1 MRTKLLFVSAILTG
15 SVSFGQTNPS
25 DTSKVAKDST
35 QKQIDL
41 EDVII
46 EAIRVKKDV
55 PVAHQDISAE
65 QLNKNNMGVDLP
77 VLLDQSTSVVT
88 TSDAGAGVGYTGI
101 RVRGSDAT
109 RVNVT
114 INGVP
119 LNDAESQGTY
129 WVDLPDIA
137 SSTSSIQIQRGV
149 GSSTNGA
156 GAFGAS
162 INLNT
167 LKSPSGN
174 KPYGSMSS
182 SYGSFNSFK
191 NTLKFGTG
199 LIDGKWSFEGRL
211 SKITSDGYI
220 DRAYSNLKS
229 GFLSAGYYGKNTMV
243 KAIMFSGTEQ
253 TYQAWYGVPVR
264 FMDTARTFNP
274 YNYKNEVDHYTQ
286 NHYQLHLVQKIG
298 KYVKVNA
305 ALHYTKGYGYY
316 EQYRGVAH
324 NSLINYNTPENL
336 SDYGL
341 NNVIAGNDTI
351 TQTDLIRRLW
361 LDNDFYG
368 VVYSANYEKNNLKV
382 TLGGAANQYVGLHYG
397 QIIWAQYASNSQLG
411 QHYYDDTAT
420 KNDINTYLKS
430 TYDFN
435 DKLSVYADLQVRT
448 YQYQFL
454 GYDNQLNRLHQNV
467 TQTFFNP
474 KGGVNYA
481 INKKQALYAYYG
493 VGNKEPNRND
503 FVNST
508 PSSRPVNET
517 LHDIEFGYR
526 YQSSKFTGSVNVYNM
541 DYKNQLI
548 ITGELN
554 NVGAA
559 IRKNVPNSYRRGIE
573 LSGTLKLGKI
583 LTWSAN
589 TTLSQN
595 IIPVFHEYVDDWDTG
610 GQVDTTYK
618 NTSIAF
624 SPNVIAGNTFDF
636 KILDHEK
643 WGKLNFAV
651 ISKYVGKQFIDNTS
665 SSERM
670 LHAYLV
676 NDLRLS
682 YTVKTKLFK
691 EITWSTWLRNF
702 TNTNYVSN
710 AWVYRF
716 KSAGYDPTP
725 DDPYTNKESGTGRYN
740 MIGLFPQAGIN
751 FFTGVTLSF

>member
-1 MRTKLLFVSAILTG
+1 MKTKLLFVSTILAC
-15 SVSFGQTNPS
+15 SVLGQSNQL
-25 DTSKVAKDST
+25 DTSKIKKDSI
-35 QKQIDL
+35 QNHINL

-55 PVAHQDISAE
+55 PVAHENISSE
-65 QLNKNNMGVDLP
+65 QLNKNNLGVDLP

-137 SSTSSIQIQRGV
+137 SSTSDIQIQRGV

-167 LKSPSGN
+167 LKSPNGT
-174 KPYGSMSS
+174 KPYGSVSS

-191 NTLKFGTG
+191 NTVKFGTG
-199 LIDGKWSFEGRL
+199 LLDGKWAFEGRL
-211 SKITSDGYI
+211 SKISSDGYI
-220 DRAYSNLKS
+220 DRAYSDLKS
-229 GFLSAGYYGKNTMV
+229 GYLSAGYYGEKTIV
-243 KAIMFSGTEQ
+243 KAIMFSGAEQ

-264 FMDTARTFNP
+264 VIDTARTYNP
-274 YNYKNEVDHYTQ
+274 YDYNNEVDNYTQ
-286 NHYQLHLVQKIG
+286 NHYQLHVVQKIG
-298 KYVKVNA
+298 KYVKVNG
-305 ALHYTKGYGYY
+305 ALHYTKGNGYY
-316 EQYRGVAH
+316 EQYKGANQ
-324 NSLINYNTPENL
+324 NSIINYYTPENL

-341 NNVIAGNDTI
+341 DNVIIGGDTI
-351 TQTDLIRRLW
+351 TQTELIRRRW

-368 VVYSANYEKNNLKV
+368 VVYSANFEKDKLKM

-397 QIIWAQYASNSQLG
+397 EIKWAQYASNSQLN

-420 KNDINTYLKS
+420 KNDINTYLKT
-430 TYDFN
+430 TYDLN
-435 DKLSVYADLQVRT
+435 DKISVYADLQVRT
-448 YQYQFL
+448 YQYEFM
-454 GYDNQLNRLHQNV
+454 GYDNDLNRLEQKV

-481 INKKQALYAYYG
+481 INKKQAVYGYFG

-508 PSSRPVNET
+508 PNSRPLNET
-517 LHDIEFGYR
+517 LNDLEIGYR
-526 YQSSKFTGSVNVYNM
+526 YQSDKFAGSANLYNM
-541 DYKNQLI
+541 DYTNQLI

-554 NVGAA
+554 DVGAA
-559 IRKNVPNSYRRGIE
+559 IRRNVKKSYRRGVE
-573 LSGTLKLGKI
+573 LSGTLKIGKF

-589 TTLSQN
+589 ATLSQN
-595 IIPVFHEYVDDWDTG
+595 IIPEFHEYVDDWDTW

-624 SPNVIAGNTFDF
+624 SPNIIAGNTFDF
-636 KILDHEK
+636 QVLDHKK
-643 WGKLNFAV
+643 WGKLNVAV
-651 ISKYVGKQFIDNTS
+651 ISKYVGSQYIDNTS

-670 LHAYLV
+670 LDAYLV
-676 NDLRLS
+676 NDFRLS
-682 YTVKTKLFK
+682 YSIQTKLFK
-691 EITWSTWLRNF
+691 EIKWSGWVRNF
-702 TNTNYVSN
+702 TNTQYVSN

-716 KSAGYDPTP
+716 KSSGYDPTP
-725 DDPYTNKESGTGRYN
+725 DDPYTNSESATGRYN

-751 FFTGVTLSF
+751 FFTGITLSF